1 MKFPMSTCATPM
13 ALPSAGATRRCRHR
27 YRPSMP
33 TIPTSRGRKRFMA
46 KRSDR
51 NLLVGL
57 DIGTSKVVA
66 IVGEIKADG
75 VLESIGSHPS
85 RGLKKGVVVNIEST
99 VQSIQR
105 AVEEAEL
112 MAGCEIHSV
121 YAGIAGSHVRSL
133 NSHGIVAIK
142 DKEVVQG
149 DVERVIDAAKA
160 VAIPADQKILH
171 VLPQEYIIDSQEG
184 IRDPI
189 GMSGVRLEAK
199 VHIVTGADS
208 AAQNIVKCVQRCGLS
223 VDDIVLE
230 QLASSYAVLTE
241 DEKDLG
247 VCVVDIGGGTT
258 DIAVFGGGAIR
269 HTAVIPIAG
278 DQVTN
283 DIAVS
288 MRTPTQYAEDIKIK
302 YACALSQLA
311 NPDES
316 IEVPGLGERP
326 ARRLARQTLAEVVE
340 PRYEELFNLIRE
352 ELRRSGYE
360 EVIAAGLVLTGGSA
374 RMEGAIELA
383 EEVFHMPVRLG
394 APQYV
399 KGLNDVVSNPI
410 HATGV
415 GLLLYAKNNLEVRRT
430 EGPLLSGG
438 MKSIFERMKAW
449 FQGNF

>member
-1 MKFPMSTCATPM
+1 
-13 ALPSAGATRRCRHR
+13 
-27 YRPSMP
+27 
-33 TIPTSRGRKRFMA
+33 MA

-66 IVGEIKADG
+66 IVGEVKADG
-75 VLESIGSHPS
+75 ALEIIGIGSHPS

-171 VLPQEYIIDSQEG
+171 VLPQEYIIDAQEG

-208 AAQNIVKCVQRCGLS
+208 AAQNIVKCVQRCGLA

-247 VCVVDIGGGTT
+247 VCMVDIGGGTT

-278 DQVTN
+278 DQITN

-311 NPDES
+311 NPDET
-316 IEVPGLGERP
+316 IEVPSVGDRP
-326 ARRLARQTLAEVVE
+326 PRRLARQTLAEIVE
-340 PRYEELFNLIRE
+340 PRYEELFGLIRD
-352 ELRRSGYE
+352 ELRR
-360 EVIAAGLVLTGGSA
+360 AGLEEQVATGIVLTGGSA
-374 RMEGAIELA
+374 KMEGAIELA

-394 APQYV
+394 VPQYV
-399 KGLNDVVSNPI
+399 TGLSEVVSNPI

-415 GLLLYAKNNLEVRRT
+415 GLLLYAKSTMDVHRT
-430 EGPLLSGG
+430 DAPLLAGG
-438 MKSIFERMKAW
+438 MKNLLERMKAW